1 MNDVIPPH
9 NLEAERAVLGA
20 MMLDSGDAAYAA
32 SILTPHDFYRTGHR
46 VIFQAIVKLMDDDQ
60 PVDELLVREK
70 LTQDGN
76 LDQAG
81 GLETLRDLSRDVT
94 AGAFIAQHCTL
105 ILEMATRRRIIE
117 SCSETLRQC
126 YQPGVTIK
134 ELVEQAETAMMAATA
149 ERNTDGPK
157 SFAVAITEAMAE
169 VDLETSDESSQVGLQ
184 CGHDSV
190 DQLTGGW
197 RKGEFIIL
205 AGRPGDGK
213 TSLGMNWSISAAE
226 WNDAHI
232 LWFSLEMPRRQ
243 MARNALSL
251 MTKMETHTNQV
262 RQLGE
267 DALAR
272 LRATAEG
279 GKALPIEI
287 DDAGSLTISALR
299 ARARRCH
306 IAWPLDLVIVDY
318 LTLVTGLRVK
328 GATRTEEVGSISNG
342 LKRLAR
348 ELDVPVMAMAQI
360 ARDADGRQPR
370 LRDLRESG
378 SIEQDADKVLF
389 IWRHKNDQHIRKLT
403 LAKNRSGPTGT
414 IELRFDGSKM
424 QYVELEA

>member
-1 MNDVIPPH
+1 MIDVIPPH

-32 SILTPHDFYRTGHR
+32 SILTPSDFYRTGHR
-46 VIFQAIVKLMDDDQ
+46 VVFQALMQLLDEDQ
-60 PVDELLVREK
+60 PPDELLVREK
-70 LTQDGN
+70 LEQQGN
-76 LDQAG
+76 LDEAG

-94 AGAFIAQHCTL
+94 AGAFIAQHTTL
-105 ILEMATRRRIIE
+105 ILEMATRRRLIH
-117 SCSETLRQC
+117 SCTETLRQC
-126 YQPGVTIK
+126 YQPGVTVK
-134 ELVEQAETAMMAATA
+134 ELIDQAETAMMAATS
-149 ERNTDGPK
+149 ERNMDGPK
-157 SFAVAITEAMAE
+157 PFAVAITEAMAE
-169 VDLETSDESSQVGLQ
+169 VDLETSGETGQIGLR
-184 CGHDSV
+184 CGHGSI

-197 RKGEFIIL
+197 HKGEFIIL

-226 WNDAHI
+226 WDDAHI

-267 DALAR
+267 DALAQ
-272 LRATAEG
+272 LRGTAEG
-279 GKALPIEI
+279 AKALPIEI

-306 IAWPLDLVIVDY
+306 ISWPLDLIVVDY
-318 LTLVTGLRVK
+318 LTLVTGIRAR
-328 GATRTEEVGSISNG
+328 GASRAEEVGTVSKG

-348 ELDVPVMAMAQI
+348 EMDVPVMAMAQLR
-360 ARDADGRQPR
+360 RDAEGRQPR
-370 LRDLRESG
+370 LTDLKECG
-378 SIEQDADKVLF
+378 DIEQDADKVLF
-389 IWRHKNDQHIRKLT
+389 IWRHKSDPHIRKLT

-414 IELRFDGSKM
+414 TELRFDGSKM